1 MNLYT
6 ILGISPDATGEEIK
20 VAYRAKAFQYHP
32 DRNPGNTEA
41 EKIFKD
47 INTAYEVLSNQDKR
61 AMYDQ
66 KHRPRHENF
75 VKPED
80 MFTELFGGA
89 ININFQQQRSS
100 INFPRYKAAINLSLA
115 ETLQPQEKFVPVQL
129 RKPCEGCKGTAVEKK
144 PVRCDVCGGS
154 GTMLGTMCPTCS
166 GQGFLY
172 KPCGGCAGKGFSETT
187 KDIKI
192 TIPKGIPSNTKL
204 QSNTPEGI
212 LITAITVNYPENIK
226 LGATG
231 RLIMSV
237 PVPYHV
243 AALGGN
249 YPVAMID
256 GTSITVKFPPLQ
268 DGQMIKIKE
277 KGVYAGPTSEERG
290 DLFLSPRVAIPTN
303 ISDEHKTIIEQ
314 LATLYSREV
323 TPNE

>member
-1 MNLYT
+1 
-6 ILGISPDATGEEIK
+6 
-20 VAYRAKAFQYHP
+20 
-32 DRNPGNTEA
+32 
-41 EKIFKD
+41 
-47 INTAYEVLSNQDKR
+47 
-61 AMYDQ
+61 
-66 KHRPRHENF
+66 
-75 VKPED
+75 
-80 MFTELFGGA
+80 
-89 ININFQQQRSS
+89 
-100 INFPRYKAAINLSLA
+100 
-115 ETLQPQEKFVPVQL
+115 
-129 RKPCEGCKGTAVEKK
+129 
-144 PVRCDVCGGS
+144 
-154 GTMLGTMCPTCS
+154 MLGTMCPTCS

-231 RLIMSV
+231 RLVMSV

-268 DGQMIKIKE
+268 DGQMIKVKE